1 MPRTRARDYGD
12 KRDAILHR
20 AAIAFA
26 RDGYDRASMAGL
38 AAECGVSKAL
48 LYHYYASKEAL
59 LFGILSNHLQALVDV
74 AEAADKPD
82 LLPEKRLGRLV
93 AALLDAYRD
102 ADAEHKVQ
110 INALAL
116 LPEPRQAELKAL
128 ERKLVAIF
136 SEAIRAVEPKTFENG
151 RLLKPVTMSLFGML
165 NWFYMWFREGGP
177 VSREEYAALATRM
190 LVSGVRGLDRA
201 GSAAASRRLPTAPP
215 GE

>member
-1 MPRTRARDYGD
+1 MPRSRAADYDD
-12 KRDAILHR
+12 KREAILHR

-59 LFGILSNHLQALVDV
+59 LFGILSSHLEALVEV
-74 AEAADKPD
+74 VEAADDAGFDPA
-82 LLPEKRLGRLV
+82 ERLGRLV

-110 INALAL
+110 IDALRL
-116 LPEPRQAELKAL
+116 LPEPEQVELKAL
-128 ERKLVAIF
+128 ERRLVAIF
-136 SEAIRAVEPKTFENG
+136 AEAIRAVEPDAFADG

-165 NWFYMWFREGGP
+165 NWFYMWFREGGA

-190 LVSGVRGLDRA
+190 LVGGVRGLA
-201 GSAAASRRLPTAPP
+201 QVK
-215 GE
+215 

>member
-1 MPRTRARDYGD
+1 MPRTRARDYDD

-82 LLPEKRLGRLV
+82 LLP
-93 AALLDAYRD
+93 
-102 ADAEHKVQ
+102 
-110 INALAL
+110 
-116 LPEPRQAELKAL
+116 
-128 ERKLVAIF
+128 
-136 SEAIRAVEPKTFENG
+136 
-151 RLLKPVTMSLFGML
+151 
-165 NWFYMWFREGGP
+165 
-177 VSREEYAALATRM
+177 
-190 LVSGVRGLDRA
+190 
-201 GSAAASRRLPTAPP
+201 
-215 GE
+215 

>member
-1 MPRTRARDYGD
+1 MPRTRARDYDD
-12 KRDAILHR
+12 KREAILHR

-74 AEAADKPD
+74 AEAADDPGLKT
-82 LLPEKRLGRLV
+82 EERLGRLV

-110 INALAL
+110 INALRL
-116 LPEPRQAELKAL
+116 LPEAEQAELKTL

-136 SEAIRAVEPKTFENG
+136 SDAIRAVEPRAFQDG

-165 NWFYMWFREGGP
+165 NWFYMWFRESGA
-177 VSREEYAALATRM
+177 VSREEYADLATKM
-190 LVSGVRGLDRA
+190 LVNGVRGLCRP
-201 GSAAASRRLPTAPP
+201 SA
-215 GE
+215 

>member
-59 LFGILSNHLQALVDV
+59 LFGILSNHLEALVEV
-74 AEAADKPD
+74 AESADRPD
-82 LLPEKRLGRLV
+82 LTPDERLGRLV

-116 LPEPRQAELKAL
+116 LPQAEQRELKAL
-128 ERKLVAIF
+128 ERRLVAIF
-136 SEAIRAVEPKTFENG
+136 AEAIRAVEPEAFENG

-165 NWFYMWFREGGP
+165 NWFYMWFREDGAI
-177 VSREEYAALATRM
+177 SRAEYADMATKM
-190 LVSGVRGLDRA
+190 LVNGVKGVR
-201 GSAAASRRLPTAPP
+201 
-215 GE
+215 

>member
-1 MPRTRARDYGD
+1 MPRTRARDYDD
-12 KRDAILHR
+12 KREAILHR

-74 AEAADKPD
+74 VESADAPGRP
-82 LLPEKRLGRLV
+82 PEERLGRLV
-93 AALLDAYRD
+93 MALLDAYRD

-110 INALAL
+110 INALGL
-116 LPEPRQAELKAL
+116 LPEAEQAELKRL
-128 ERKLVAIF
+128 ERRLITIF
-136 SEAIRAVEPKTFENG
+136 SEAIRAVEPRAFGDG
-151 RLLKPVTMSLFGML
+151 RLIKPVTMSLFGML
-165 NWFYMWFREGGP
+165 NWFYMWFRDGGP

-190 LVSGVRGLDRA
+190 LVFGVRSLA
-201 GSAAASRRLPTAPP
+201 
-215 GE
+215 

>member
-1 MPRTRARDYGD
+1 MPRSRARDYDD

-20 AAIAFA
+20 AAVAFA

-38 AAECGVSKAL
+38 AGECGVSKAL

-59 LFGILSNHLQALVDV
+59 LFGILSNHLEALVDAV
-74 AEAADKPD
+74 EAADD
-82 LLPEKRLGRLV
+82 LGLPPAERLGRLV
-93 AALLDAYRD
+93 AGLLDAYRD

-110 INALAL
+110 INALGL
-116 LPEPRQAELKAL
+116 LPEPEQAELKAL

-136 SEAIRAVEPKTFENG
+136 SDAVRAVEPKAFDDG

-177 VSREEYAALATRM
+177 ISREEYAALATKM
-190 LVSGVRGLDRA
+190 LVNGVRGFA
-201 GSAAASRRLPTAPP
+201 GPRSS
-215 GE
+215 